1 MSVSYKKT
9 ICDLWPPSSERVR
22 AWPEVFHWI
31 SSNVR
36 IRVAYV
42 LLSFVCEGSAG
53 SVWWTKT
60 KETNVDTADFESASE
75 PAWGKKVKA
84 WVHFILVYDAE
95 FQEFLQGHGSRPA
108 YKLNELLHLSQ
119 YLWMSVSLSEIKI
132 LNNWVNSNYYNK
144 AILKTITSILIYAQG
159 EKQRNNINV
168 SGPLIKTL

>member
-1 MSVSYKKT
+1 MYSRLCTPVQHHTLHSRNVISHFHRRWMIYYLCGRSPSINDHNVWVLNKA

-31 SSNVR
+31 SPNVR
-36 IRVAYV
+36 IRLASV
-42 LLSFVCEGSAG
+42 LLSFVCEGSAD

-95 FQEFLQGHGSRPA
+95 IHEFLQGHGSG
-108 YKLNELLHLSQ
+108 LGLHINELSFWTYPNTCECLYLS
-119 YLWMSVSLSEIKI
+119 
-132 LNNWVNSNYYNK
+132 LN
-144 AILKTITSILIYAQG
+144 
-159 EKQRNNINV
+159 
-168 SGPLIKTL
+168 